1 MKTPLWIKN
10 PLSILAEN
18 SGGGVLVVDGKIVE
32 LVPVGALPNTAREY
46 DVFDASAH
54 VILPGLINTHHHFYQ
69 TLTRAFTPALNKAL
83 FPWLCAL
90 YPVWAKLTPE
100 MVHLSSKLAL
110 AELLLS
116 GCTCASDHHY
126 LFNEAIGDAIDIQAA
141 AAGELGMRAVL
152 TRGSMSLSQKDGG
165 LPPEQVVQDE
175 ETILSDSARLISAH
189 HQTGEGAMIQIALAP
204 CSPFSV
210 SEDLMRQTAR
220 LARETGVRMHTHL
233 AETEDETE
241 FCLEK
246 FGARPLDYLERLDWI
261 GPDVW
266 LAHGIHFDDSE
277 IKRLGAAGMGVAH
290 CPSSNMYLASG
301 ICRTLELE
309 AAGAAV
315 GIGVDGSASNDG
327 SNLIQ
332 EVRQA
337 LLLQKLKYGAEN
349 VDHKRAFNWA
359 TKGSANCLGRPDL
372 GRIEVGAEA
381 DLALFT
387 LDEPRFSGADDPLA
401 SLIICGAVQADRV
414 MVKGE
419 WRVIN
424 GAISGLDI
432 AKLIEDHSSA
442 ARTLREAA
450 AAASTGADAIR
461 F

>member
-1 MKTPLWIKN
+1 MNKPLWIKN
-10 PLSILAEN
+10 PLSILAE
-18 SGGGVLVVDGKIVE
+18 GADGGVLVANGKVIE
-32 LVPVGALPNTAREY
+32 LVAAGGVPQAAHDL

-54 VILPGLINTHHHFYQ
+54 VVLPGLINTHHHFYQ
-69 TLTRAFTPALNKAL
+69 TLTRAFRPALNKAL

-116 GCTCASDHHY
+116 GCTCAADHHY
-126 LFNEAIGDAIDIQAA
+126 LFNDAIGDAIDIQVE

-152 TRGSMSLSQKDGG
+152 TRGSMSLSVEDGG
-165 LPPEQVVQDE
+165 LPPKQVVQGADV
-175 ETILSDSARLISAH
+175 ILQDSARLISAH
-189 HQTGEGAMIQIALAP
+189 HQAGEGAMIQIALAP

-210 SEDLMRQTAR
+210 SEELMKQTAH
-220 LARETGVRMHTHL
+220 LARENGVRLHTHL
-233 AETEDETE
+233 AETEDETN

-261 GPDVW
+261 GPEVW

-277 IKRLGAAGMGVAH
+277 IARLGAAGMAIAH
-290 CPSSNMYLASG
+290 CPSSNMYLSSG

-327 SNLIQ
+327 SNMIQ

-337 LLLQKLKYGAEN
+337 LLLQKLKYGAEE
-349 VDHKRAFNWA
+349 VDHQRAFNWA
-359 TKGSANCLGRPDL
+359 TKGSADCLGRPDL
-372 GRIEVGAEA
+372 GRVELGAEA
-381 DLALFT
+381 DLALFK

-401 SLIICGAVQADRV
+401 SLIICGAVNADRV
-414 MVKGE
+414 MVKGH
-419 WRVIN
+419 WRVID
-424 GAISGLDI
+424 GVIDGLDTD
-432 AKLIEDHSSA
+432 KLIKDHSAA
-442 ARTLREAA
+442 ARSLREAA
-450 AAASTGADAIR
+450 AEATTGVNALR